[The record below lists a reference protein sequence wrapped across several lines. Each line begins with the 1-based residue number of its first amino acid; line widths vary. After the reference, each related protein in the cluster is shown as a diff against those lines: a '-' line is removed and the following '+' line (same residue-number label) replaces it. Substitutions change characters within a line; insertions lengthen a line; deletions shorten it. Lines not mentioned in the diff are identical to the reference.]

1 MTSEPGVVVVG
12 ASAAGLSVA
21 ETLRRDGFAGSVTLV
36 GEEDLPYDRP
46 PLSKEVLAGTWS
58 EDRVMLRDSAT
69 IDAMDVDLRLGVRAE
84 RVDTTTQT
92 VELSDGSRV
101 DYRDL
106 VIATGVRPRRL
117 PDANGIA
124 GVHVLRTLEDAR
136 RLRSAVAGGPRVVIV
151 GAGFLGA
158 EVASVARTAG
168 ATVTLVSDVDAPL
181 SDVLGRDLGRLLI
194 DVHTEHGVVVR
205 TGVKVGAIVAEDGR
219 VTGVQLADG
228 SRLPADVVLVSI
240 GSLPNVEWLA
250 DSGIP
255 IGNGVLCDEFC
266 RAAPGVWAAGDVAS
280 WYHVGIGERV
290 RLEHRTNAAEQGM
303 AVARNILAGANPT
316 PFVPVP
322 YIWSDQYD
330 LKIQIYG
337 LPRGAES
344 FTVTDG
350 SLADRKLVGVYGTD
364 GRVRAAVGINMIR
377 PLRAARSLVAEQA
390 NLTSILNEGVTA

>member
-330 LKIQIYG
+330 LKIQSVG
-337 LPRGAES
+337 RFNSDDELRVAHGTLDERRFVALFGRS
-344 FTVTDG
+344 G
-350 SLADRKLVGVYGTD
+350 RLVGALGF
-364 GRVRAAVGINMIR
+364 GRPRHVMQYRRMISERRSFAHALEHAAQG
-377 PLRAARSLVAEQA
+377 
-390 NLTSILNEGVTA
+390 